1 MIDDYDMLHDLFAAF
16 ALAGIVTRGETTNQ
30 YDMARDAY
38 KIAEAMMFV
47 RAENEQL

>member
-38 KIAEAMMFV
+38 KIADAMTLQREAD
-47 RAENEQL
+47 EQL